1 MLDTLSHTALH
12 KLHCFSDSSLKKYSM
27 KNVPSSK
34 TFHMYSYKV
43 VVSKEQNGLNT
54 VKSLLRAA
62 ALINFGNFR

>member
-43 VVSKEQNGLNT
+43 VVSKEQNGLNN
-54 VKSLLRAA
+54 KKKK
-62 ALINFGNFR
+62 